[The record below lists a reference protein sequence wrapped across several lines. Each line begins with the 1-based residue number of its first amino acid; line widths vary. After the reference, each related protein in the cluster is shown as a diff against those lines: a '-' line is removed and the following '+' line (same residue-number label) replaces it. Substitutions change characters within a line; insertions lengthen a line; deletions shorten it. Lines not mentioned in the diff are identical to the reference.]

1 MALLD
6 VEILEER
13 VRGVAARS
21 SVREAVRC
29 YKAGAYRSCV
39 ISTWIALVHDFVGKF
54 RDLAIHGDVAAKKL
68 VAEFDRIQADR
79 DTNAALKFE
88 REVLDIS
95 LKDFELI
102 SPQEYTELRRLF
114 EDRNRFG
121 HPNLNQDS
129 EILDA
134 TPELARTHLRSAV
147 EYVLERP
154 PVQGKEALAQ
164 IQAATESAYFP
175 RNLEDAE
182 VVLATTPLIRAKRN
196 VVREFYMG
204 CVASLI
210 REKPSIDVFERRL
223 SAAAACR
230 KLHPE
235 IVNSLIDERVQLVFD
250 KTDDSDLPYLIIL
263 CVRAPEL
270 AKKISAGLRIRLA
283 AYVKKMPDETLAVL
297 NFASEL
303 EFLKGAVV
311 ERLATVTS
319 TQLRDFTQKAARDP
333 SRFVVERAV
342 EMLVKSKSFDSSNA
356 VSTAISE
363 RMVSLLHP
371 ADVERLVEAACND
384 EVSGSFNYAPL
395 LKKLAEAGLATAA
408 DLKRAAE
415 LGKTKA
421 LLALVSED

>member
-1 MALLD
+1 MTLLD

-13 VRGVAARS
+13 VRGVAAKS
-21 SVREAVRC
+21 SIREAVRC

-54 RDLAIHGDVAAKKL
+54 RDLAIHGDAGAKKL
-68 VAEFDRIQADR
+68 VIEFDRIQADR
-79 DTNAALKFE
+79 DTSAALKFE

-95 LKDFELI
+95 LKDFELV

-175 RNLEDAE
+175 RNLDDAE
-182 VVLATTPLIRAKRN
+182 VVLSTTPLVRAKKN

-210 REKPSIDVFERRL
+210 REKPAIDVFERRV

-230 KLHPE
+230 KIHPE
-235 IVNSLIDERVQLVFD
+235 IVDALIDERMQVIFD
-250 KTDDSDLPYLIIL
+250 KTEDSDLPYLMVL
-263 CVRAPEL
+263 CVRSPEL
-270 AKKISAGLRIRLA
+270 AKKISHGLKIRLA
-283 AYVKKMPDETLAVL
+283 AYVKKMPDESLAAI
-297 NFASEL
+297 NFASEYD
-303 EFLKGAVV
+303 FLKREVA
-311 ERLATVTS
+311 ERLSTVTS
-319 TQLRDFTQKAARDP
+319 AQLRDFTQKAVRNP

-342 EMLVKSKSFDSSNA
+342 ELLVKSKSFDSSNA
-356 VSTAISE
+356 VLTAISE
-363 RMVSLLHP
+363 RMVGLLHP
-371 ADVERLVEAACND
+371 VDVKQLVDAAANG

-395 LKKLAEAGLATAA
+395 LKKLADSGVVTEG
-408 DLKRAAE
+408 DLKRASE
-415 LGKTKA
+415 LGQTKA
-421 LLALVSED
+421 LSDLVAAD